1 MKKVMKIA
9 GIVIGAFLAFAIL
22 LVLTM
27 PLWIGAVVKTVANAA
42 VPRLTRTEFG
52 IDGFSFNLYN
62 GRLEISG
69 VRLFNPKE
77 FDQKMAFTLGK
88 VFVDVDMSTVFSDPM
103 IIEKIEVKDVFAS
116 YLDGSHGTNNFDIIT
131 ANVKDSLGIE
141 SEPDESDNVEVAKSD
156 DNAKS
161 KDEAKPDEEDE
172 TADDEEDGG
181 SGQKFIIDDILI
193 DSVVVQYGAVT
204 LPLKVPIH
212 LTAIGRDL
220 GGINA
225 ENAWK
230 EIFSQFWRSLT
241 NIGQGILSLGSAGI
255 DKASELLDGL
265 KVKEGANSAVK
276 KTSETVDKAAGAI
289 KGLFK

>member
-1 MKKVMKIA
+1 MKKLLKIV
-9 GIVIGAFLAFAIL
+9 GIVLGVFLALALL

-27 PLWIGAVVKTVANAA
+27 PLWIGAVVKTVANTA
-42 VPRLTRTEFG
+42 VPQLTRTEFN
-52 IDGFSFNLYN
+52 IDGFSFNWYC
-62 GRLEISG
+62 GRLEISD
-69 VRLFNPKE
+69 VRLSNPKE

-88 VFVDVDMSTVFSDPM
+88 VFVDIDMATVFSDPM
-103 IIEKIEVKDVFAS
+103 VIEKIEVKDVFVS

-131 ANVKDSLGIE
+131 MNVKDSLGIG
-141 SEPDESDNVEVAKSD
+141 DDDD
-156 DNAKS
+156 DNAETTADEK
-161 KDEAKPDEEDE
+161 KDEAKTE
-172 TADDEEDGG
+172 TAADEKKDDDKEEEKGG
-181 SGQKFIIDDILI
+181 SGRKFIIDDILI

-212 LTAIGRDL
+212 IPAIGRDL

-241 NIGQGILSLGSAGI
+241 NIGSGILSLGSAGV
-255 DKASELLDGL
+255 DKASELLNGL
-265 KVKEGANSAVK
+265 TGKDEAGSAEKSKPGV
-276 KTSETVDKAAGAI
+276 VDKAAESV